1 MNNNMM
7 MMFRQFMSNPGQ
19 MMQSMGIP
27 QNLQGNPQAVIQHLM
42 DTGRISQAQYNQ
54 AQQAARNFMPMLKN
68 LK

>member
-19 MMQSMGIP
+19 MLQSMGIP

-42 DTGRISQAQYNQ
+42 NSGRLSQDDFNRLQ
-54 AQQAARNFMPMLKN
+54 QQALQIQRMMKP
-68 LK
+68 